1 MPILFGHNI
10 EVMLHV
16 GNTENT
22 IMGAEE
28 GVLQRVHQSLRSSII
43 PFPPLLLEKWCKL
56 SIKVTLSSIQM
67 VKLGVII
74 LTEKDG

>member
-16 GNTENT
+16 ENTGNT

-28 GVLQRVHQSLRSSII
+28 GILQRVHQSLGSSII
-43 PFPPLLLEKWCKL
+43 SFPPLLFEKWCKL
-56 SIKVTLSSIQM
+56 YISR
-67 VKLGVII
+67 
-74 LTEKDG
+74 